1 MTHHDIE
8 TYLRSH
14 KPQVQE
20 DPAFLLEAQR
30 RMRAVD
36 GIKAEVDRQHRRGRT
51 ALICALLLGMIAGA
65 GATAILWFFPSA
77 SEAAGSRF
85 LDGLSAFIG
94 RWRYFLML
102 PTAGCAIA
110 LGILLGGR
118 RKDLLHF

>member
-36 GIKAEVDRQHRRGRT
+36 GIKAEVDRQRRRGRT
-51 ALICALLLGMIAGA
+51 ALICALLFGMIAGA
-65 GATAILWFFPSA
+65 GATAFLWILPSA
-77 SEAAGSRF
+77 SEVAGSRF